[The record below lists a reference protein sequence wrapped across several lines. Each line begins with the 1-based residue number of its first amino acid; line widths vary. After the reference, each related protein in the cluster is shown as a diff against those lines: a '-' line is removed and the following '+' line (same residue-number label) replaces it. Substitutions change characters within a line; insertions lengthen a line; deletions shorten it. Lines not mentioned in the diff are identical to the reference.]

1 MALRFLACLLLVWTC
16 VRVPPAQAAPP
27 PSFAA
32 CEALLEAGPEG
43 ESAAKCLYEASF
55 GSGREEALRRMRHLR
70 SLHPHN
76 PWFGLYLGHLLWQE
90 PEKAEPLYQEA
101 AREFASRREAAGE
114 VLARASL
121 YHILFSSGRTAEAGR
136 ETERARR
143 VAEGSGDAATLARAR
158 LLQARYLTSLGED
171 LEQAR
176 LLLRQVDA
184 DVFPDGSYSLQRDC
198 LLGLG
203 NVALST
209 GRLDEAREAF
219 RRYVELAAGA
229 GDRYAEASAL
239 YNLAR
244 TRLEAMTDL
253 PRPQEREEV
262 RAVAERALAAAEDS
276 QNRAVEAQ
284 SHLLLGMLAT
294 GAAARAHLERC
305 LALAN
310 APRDRCHCLGSLARL
325 VSHKDPARGQA
336 LLDEGF
342 ALAQQAGDP
351 WSRAHLWRE
360 RMNALWMTGPSDR
373 AIADSLAILDTLE
386 ALRDLPEVSA
396 SRPTLLSAWTEDP
409 AWLSGHLLEAHASGR
424 FPQALAQAFAVTERQ
439 RSRALID
446 ALEAARA
453 APNATG
459 TAAALQTRRAELL
472 EQIAGVQRRLFEPGL
487 APEGRRELERLETE
501 EAAVRVRIARAAPA
515 FAAMR
520 RRDFAGLDQVRRAL
534 APDEALL
541 SYQIAPWKDW
551 VGDFG
556 GGAWLIAVTRGGAR
570 VYRVPL
576 DRAALRPAVRLLAGL
591 ILHRDGSEA
600 TAAIR
605 LHSALL
611 APALADLPPE
621 VRRLVI
627 VPDDDLHR
635 LPFGAL
641 RPSAAGKPLVERYEV
656 SQVPS
661 ATLWLRW
668 RSLEAAERKPALVL
682 ADPTLPASSAAFRLG
697 PLPEAKRE
705 GRAALRHLA
714 AGRLSGGE
722 LKTGGDASEAF
733 LKGVEPGRFG
743 VVHFATH
750 AVLDGENAERS
761 SVWLAS
767 GADTEDGLL
776 QMREIADLRLGSPV
790 LVLSSCRGA
799 SGTVL
804 RGEGTMSLARAFFQ
818 AGSPAVV
825 ASLWPLRDDDAA
837 ALFDRFYRRL
847 GEGRSVASAL
857 RAAQLDRLAEG
868 APAESWAGLVVL
880 GDGNRVPVPGGHA
893 WLPPRDLLAGA
904 VLLTLGGLLAARLR
918 GSARRDRRERSTLN
932 DIR

>member
-1 MALRFLACLLLVWTC
+1 MLLLVAWTL
-16 VRVPPAQAAPP
+16 VRVPAASAFGRAAPP
-27 PSFAA
+27 PSFAD
-32 CEALLEAGPEG
+32 CEALLAAGPQAE
-43 ESAAKCLYEASF
+43 AAARCLYEASF

-70 SLHPHN
+70 SRHPHN
-76 PWFGLYLGHLLWQE
+76 PWFALYLGHLLWQE
-90 PEKAEPLYQEA
+90 PDTAEPLYREVA
-101 AREFASRREAAGE
+101 SEFARRREAAGE

-121 YHILFSSGRTAEAGR
+121 YHILFSSGRTDEAGQ
-136 ETERARR
+136 EAERARQI
-143 VAEGSGDAATLARAR
+143 AEASGDTAVLARAR
-158 LLQARYLTSLGED
+158 LLQARHLTSLGED

-184 DVFPDGSYSLQRDC
+184 AVFPDGSYSLQRDC

-203 NVALST
+203 NVDLST

-219 RRYVELAAGA
+219 RRLAELAAGA
-229 GDRYAEASAL
+229 GDRYAEAAAL

-244 TRLEAMTDL
+244 TRLEAMADL
-253 PRPQEREEV
+253 PRPKEREEV
-262 RAVAERALAAAEDS
+262 RELTERALAAAEAS
-276 QNRAVEAQ
+276 QNRVVEAQ
-284 SHLLLGMLAT
+284 SHLLLGMLST
-294 GAAARAHLERC
+294 GAPAREHLERC
-305 LALAN
+305 LALAG

-325 VSHKDPARGQA
+325 VYRQDPARGSA

-342 ALAQQAGDP
+342 ALARQAGDP

-360 RMNALWMTGPSDR
+360 RLNALWIAGPSER
-373 AIADSLAILDTLE
+373 AIADSLAILDALE

-396 SRPTLLSAWTEDP
+396 SRPTLLSAWSEDP
-409 AWLSGHLLEAHASGR
+409 AWLSGHLLEAYASGR
-424 FPQALAQAFAVTERQ
+424 FPRALAQAFAVTERR

-453 APNATG
+453 TPDATG
-459 TAAALQTRRAELL
+459 AAAALQTRRAELL
-472 EQIAGVQRRLFEPGL
+472 ERIAGVQRRLFEPGV
-487 APEGRRELERLETE
+487 APQKREAGRRELERLETE
-501 EAAVRVRIARAAPA
+501 EAAARVRIARAAPA

-520 RRDFAGLDQVRRAL
+520 RRDFATLGQVRRSL

-541 SYQIAPWKDW
+541 SYQIASSKDW
-551 VGDFG
+551 MGEFG

-570 VYRVPL
+570 AYRVPL
-576 DRAALRPAVRLLAGL
+576 DRAALRPAVRLLEGL
-591 ILHRDGSEA
+591 ILRRDGSEA
-600 TAAIR
+600 AAAVR
-605 LHSALL
+605 LHDALL
-611 APALADLPPE
+611 APALAGLPPE
-621 VRRLVI
+621 VRRLAI

-641 RPSAAGKPLVERYEV
+641 RPSAAGQPLIERYEI

-668 RSLEAAERKPALVL
+668 RSQGPASPAERKPALVL
-682 ADPTLPASSAAFRLG
+682 ADPTLPAAAAAFQLG
-697 PLPEAKRE
+697 PLPAAKRE

-714 AGRLSGGE
+714 GGRLRSGE
-722 LKTGGDASEAF
+722 LRTGGDASEAF
-733 LKGVEPGRFG
+733 LKSVEPGRFG
-743 VVHFATH
+743 LVHFATH
-750 AVLDGENAERS
+750 AVLDGGNPERS

-767 GADTEDGLL
+767 GAETEDGLL

-847 GEGRSVASAL
+847 GEGRSVAAAL
-857 RAAQLDRLAEG
+857 RAAQLDRLSEG

-880 GDGNRVPVPGGHA
+880 GDGARVPVPGGRG
-893 WLPPRDLLAGA
+893 WLPPRGALAGA

-918 GSARRDRRERSTLN
+918 GVSQRGRRRA
-932 DIR
+932 